1 MTERVK
7 KILVG
12 AHLDPTSELYHKL
25 ESADNKSEAIIAAL
39 KTAYADGMDPTKETQ
54 SITAQKKQLDL
65 ELMKQHVFINK
76 IKIAH
81 GTQKIHT
88 EYLKQQVLTQRL
100 DDGAKNMKQDTFKDK
115 LMSGMIEPI
124 AIIPTKDKFA
134 YVRIYESYINCSC
147 RTTHE
152 HSYYPYNKT
161 DRASIATAIR
171 SLSEHMN
178 TTYHNGEMT
187 PTDEFNFSEIL
198 AGNPE
203 ATKELEKLV

>member
-39 KTAYADGMDPTKETQ
+39 KVAYADGMDPTKEAQ

-81 GTQKIHT
+81 GTQKIH
-88 EYLKQQVLTQRL
+88 L
-100 DDGAKNMKQDTFKDK
+100 DDC
-115 LMSGMIEPI
+115 LIMSGMIELLGQKI
-124 AIIPTKDKFA
+124 FA
-134 YVRIYESYINCSC
+134 YVRI
-147 RTTHE
+147 RLPD
-152 HSYYPYNKT
+152 YY
-161 DRASIATAIR
+161 
-171 SLSEHMN
+171 
-178 TTYHNGEMT
+178 
-187 PTDEFNFSEIL
+187 
-198 AGNPE
+198 
-203 ATKELEKLV
+203 

>member
-39 KTAYADGMDPTKETQ
+39 KVAYADGMDPTKEAQ

-88 EYLKQQVLTQRL
+88 EYLKQRVLTQRL

-115 LMSGMIEPI
+115 LMSGMIEPLLLDPCRPRMLPLRLRLLPRFCCLQI
-124 AIIPTKDKFA
+124 QVYDII
-134 YVRIYESYINCSC
+134 R
-147 RTTHE
+147 
-152 HSYYPYNKT
+152 
-161 DRASIATAIR
+161 
-171 SLSEHMN
+171 
-178 TTYHNGEMT
+178 
-187 PTDEFNFSEIL
+187 
-198 AGNPE
+198 
-203 ATKELEKLV
+203 